1 MGPKV
6 RGGVRGGVGVG
17 EGGASH
23 FSEFQNLNF
32 PERLAGERGNWE
44 WLGGGV
50 GRGGGGWGGGGVR
63 GGRESRASGRVT
75 RELAHQAHIFY

>member
-1 MGPKV
+1 VGPKV
-6 RGGVRGGVGVG
+6 RGGVRSGVRGGR
-17 EGGASH
+17 GGASH

-44 WLGGGV
+44 WLGGEV
-50 GRGGGGWGGGGVR
+50 GRGAGGWGGGVLR

-75 RELAHQAHIFY
+75 RELTRQAHIF